1 METVVTITTEEYARL
16 QTRREQLDML
26 LTAMIQTSSLN
37 WSKNGLSIDDKTA
50 DLFLSV
56 ICPEAHMDR
65 LEELKREKAEDEAD
79 HE

>member
-1 METVVTITTEEYARL
+1 METVVTISAKEYARL

-26 LTAMIQTSSLN
+26 LTVLIRTASLN

-56 ICPEAHMDR
+56 ICPKARTDR
-65 LEELKREKAEDEAD
+65 LEELKKAEEEAD